1 MYVSD
6 KENLLQADSL
16 INHRLNPLQK
26 YDLKLLSAHPFI
38 VGIDE
43 AGRGCLAG
51 SVVAG
56 ACVLHR
62 KLFESS
68 DALEQSAR
76 INDSK
81 QLSAETRDAQYAVL
95 MDLQAEGLIDFAV
108 ASGSVEEIAEFN
120 ILGATRLAMRRA
132 VEALAVR
139 ADGWTL
145 PTIQATDTLFAYSAD
160 DTLSSH
166 SGQCAS
172 RPPEERVRILVDG
185 RPLKPFPYAH
195 EGVVKG
201 DAKSLAIAMASIA
214 AKVSRDREMKQ
225 VAATYPEYGFE
236 QHKGYG
242 TALHRAVLKAHGATP
257 IHRALFLRKVL

>member
-1 MYVSD
+1 M
-6 KENLLQADSL
+6 
-16 INHRLNPLQK
+16 NPLQE
-26 YDLKLLSAHPFI
+26 YDFARLATNPWL

-56 ACVLHR
+56 ACVLNCQ
-62 KLFESS
+62 LFESPE
-68 DALEQSAR
+68 ALEQSAL

-81 QLSAETRDAQYAVL
+81 QLTAEAREAQFVVL
-95 MDLQAEGLIDFAV
+95 EDLQARGLIDFAV

-132 VEALAVR
+132 VEALAAR
-139 ADGWTL
+139 ASGWSL
-145 PTIQATDTLFAYSAD
+145 PTFQVTDTLFACQVD
-160 DTLSSH
+160 DTEVV
-166 SGQCAS
+166 
-172 RPPEERVRILVDG
+172 PPEQRVGILVDG

-201 DAKSLAIAMASIA
+201 DGKSLAIAMASIA

-225 VAATYPEYGFE
+225 LAETYPDYGFE

-242 TALHRAVLKAHGATP
+242 TAVHRAALKAHGATP
-257 IHRALFLRKVL
+257 IHRELFLRKVL